1 MKHPKRGSKDPVETP
16 TEGATPTASQP
27 EDSATPST
35 SSAPQPAAA
44 SESSQPMAGVRVIDV
59 GNFLAGPY
67 TASILGEFGAE
78 VLKVEHP
85 IAGDPMRRFGTATQR
100 PDASLAWLSEGR
112 NKKSVTIDLRQ
123 AEGVQLF
130 LKLVAKSDV
139 LVENFR
145 PGTMEEWGL
154 GWEELKAVNPRLVM
168 LRISGYGQTGPY
180 RRRSGFAHIAHAFGG
195 LSYLAGFPGETPV
208 LPGTVPLGDYTSS
221 LYGAIGVMLALRHK
235 EKTGVGQVIDIG
247 IYESVFRLL
256 DEMATGYGL
265 HGKVRE
271 REGSGSFVAVPHG
284 HFRTKDDKW
293 IAIACTTDKMFE
305 RLAAAME
312 RAELASTG
320 LYGPQRKR
328 LAARDQVNQI
338 VSEWVGALDRSE
350 VLQRCLD
357 GQVPV
362 GKVNSIAD
370 IFEDEHFQAR
380 GNLTRFQEDD
390 IGEVVVPGV
399 VPTLSATPGRIQN
412 LGPKLGNATEDVM
425 RELLNLSMA
434 DIQRLQKHKII

>member
-1 MKHPKRGSKDPVETP
+1 
-16 TEGATPTASQP
+16 
-27 EDSATPST
+27 
-35 SSAPQPAAA
+35 
-44 SESSQPMAGVRVIDV
+44 
-59 GNFLAGPY
+59 
-67 TASILGEFGAE
+67 
-78 VLKVEHP
+78 
-85 IAGDPMRRFGTATQR
+85 
-100 PDASLAWLSEGR
+100 
-112 NKKSVTIDLRQ
+112 
-123 AEGVQLF
+123 
-130 LKLVAKSDV
+130 
-139 LVENFR
+139 
-145 PGTMEEWGL
+145 
-154 GWEELKAVNPRLVM
+154 
-168 LRISGYGQTGPY
+168 
-180 RRRSGFAHIAHAFGG
+180 
-195 LSYLAGFPGETPV
+195 
-208 LPGTVPLGDYTSS
+208 
-221 LYGAIGVMLALRHK
+221 
-235 EKTGVGQVIDIG
+235 
-247 IYESVFRLL
+247 
-256 DEMATGYGL
+256 
-265 HGKVRE
+265 
-271 REGSGSFVAVPHG
+271 VPHG

-312 RAELASTG
+312 RPELASTG

-350 VLQRCLD
+350 VLQCCLD

-380 GNLTRFQEDD
+380 GNLARFQEDD

-412 LGPKLGNATEDVM
+412 LGPTLGNATEDVM

>member
-1 MKHPKRGSKDPVETP
+1 
-16 TEGATPTASQP
+16 
-27 EDSATPST
+27 
-35 SSAPQPAAA
+35 
-44 SESSQPMAGVRVIDV
+44 MAGVRVIDV

-256 DEMATGYGL
+256 DEMATSYGL

-312 RAELASTG
+312 RPELASTG

-350 VLQRCLD
+350 VLQCCLD

-380 GNLTRFQEDD
+380 GNLARFQEDD

-412 LGPKLGNATEDVM
+412 LGPTLGNATEDVM